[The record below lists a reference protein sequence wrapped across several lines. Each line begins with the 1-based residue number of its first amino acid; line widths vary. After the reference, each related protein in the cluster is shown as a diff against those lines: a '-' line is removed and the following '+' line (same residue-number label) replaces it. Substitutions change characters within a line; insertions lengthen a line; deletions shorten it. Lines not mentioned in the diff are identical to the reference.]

1 MANMSYVRFENT
13 YKDLMDAYQHIW
25 DDELSESEE
34 QYRTGLIKLCKS
46 IADECGDDDDNDED
60 IDEEDDE

>member
-13 YKDLMDAYQHIW
+13 YKDLLDAYQHIW

-34 QYRTGLIKLCKS
+34 QYRTGLIELCER
-46 IADECGDDDDNDED
+46 IAYECGTDDDVDDK
-60 IDEEDDE
+60 DEEDTED